1 MQFVGICLAGLTG
14 LWTARD
20 ALRRGR
26 EPGEAWL
33 WGMGVFLAL
42 IVFLPIYLCLRT
54 QSAGGAPKSQTTCR
68 YCGASNDGDPIYCPR
83 CSKQLKGAE
92 AVHGK

>member
-1 MQFVGICLAGLTG
+1 MQFIGVGLAALIA

-42 IVFLPIYLCLRT
+42 IIFLPVYLYFR
-54 QSAGGAPKSQTTCR
+54 ARPANGVAKSQTPCR
-68 YCGASNDGDPIYCPR
+68 YCGALNEGDPIYCPR
-83 CSKQLKGAE
+83 CSNQLKGAE
-92 AVHGK
+92 TIHRK